1 MWLSIN
7 IFKKKKKKK
16 KYDDYKYEITNVLGL
31 LIDNI
36 QININLTVALR

>member
-16 KYDDYKYEITNVLGL
+16 KKSKLRDIKVGFVLWIDYENYIGH
-31 LIDNI
+31 
-36 QININLTVALR
+36 